1 MNQLNKSDDSFR
13 TVNVLPALVVLPSV
27 QPYVAPAAV
36 FSQVREN
43 DSYEN
48 LWHFFNALRIQPQV
62 RQETQLMKQLQAISM
77 MADDNAKK
85 LYIHRSMAF
94 VISSLFS

>member
-1 MNQLNKSDDSFR
+1 MEQLNKSDDSFR
-13 TVNVLPALVVLPSV
+13 TVNVLPALVAIPSV

-48 LWHFFNALRIQPQV
+48 LWHFFDVLRIHPQV
-62 RQETQLMKQLQAISM
+62 RQGTKLMKQMQAMST

-85 LYIHRSMAF
+85 LYIHRSMAL
-94 VISSLFS
+94 VISSL